1 MPCLGGRATQRTPV
15 LPLLC
20 PVVPVLSP
28 CPTPL
33 PPDFPSWPLSTAGS
47 LPALVQPLGTLPRLG
62 RAAGTLPPFLCVPAE
77 NRGRGQAGR
86 PHGRVWERGQRP
98 GAPPTPA
105 KRGRSPLLPH
115 PEELAPQEQRHG
127 ESGTPSLTFSAA
139 PGPLSSDTQLDI
151 GGLTESAEVGGVFRL
166 KSMQRCLLDCPEVI

>member
-1 MPCLGGRATQRTPV
+1 MPCLGGRATRRTPV

-115 PEELAPQEQRHG
+115 PEELAPRSKGTEKAGHPPSHSALPLDLSLLTLSWILGVLQRVQK
-127 ESGTPSLTFSAA
+127 L
-139 PGPLSSDTQLDI
+139 
-151 GGLTESAEVGGVFRL
+151 GG
-166 KSMQRCLLDCPEVI
+166 CLG